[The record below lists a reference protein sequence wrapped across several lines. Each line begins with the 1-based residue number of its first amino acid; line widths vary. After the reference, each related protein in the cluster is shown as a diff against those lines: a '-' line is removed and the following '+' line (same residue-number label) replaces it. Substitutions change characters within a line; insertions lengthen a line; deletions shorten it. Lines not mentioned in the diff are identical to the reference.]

1 MELIAQQQ
9 LVNSTSGTIR
19 EAGQPLVSIIAFCK
33 DRASTIRRSIDSVL
47 NQTYLNIEFVVQD
60 GASTDGTLEIL
71 KSYDDPRIRIV
82 SEKDS
87 GPAEAFWRVI
97 NRCRG
102 EYIGTC
108 LSDEELLPGAIE
120 KAVGHF
126 KADANVGA
134 ITCDG
139 YLTDMEGKIVNEFNA
154 GEFNLVDYLFG
165 WYCPFWPGTFFRRQA
180 LIDVGLSSHRW
191 TIECM
196 EFEIWCRLGTQ
207 HVVKYIPE
215 RMSKYAVHET
225 QLSNTKEN
233 FFEHF
238 DNRARVIGAMFSK
251 DGFFGDDEVK
261 RNGCLYNQL
270 YLLYNHVKA
279 YKLEDQ
285 TKLLADR
292 LRNLRDSIGLIDN
305 MRYVEYFNF
314 TENNL
319 KKKFSHGQSRYAAFK
334 VAHRL
339 WVQIALKFSAEI
351 RKKFPLR
358 IKIALRKIFTSMIFI
373 AYTAKQIP
381 FAVRKNL
388 ATRNPENAIGDSP
401 EEIYS
406 PDFSPMLYHDA
417 AQIYYAR
424 GQIDEALQMWRR
436 AEAMN
441 DLNIDGVAAQAMLMS
456 PTSTYEDLSRIQK
469 RWADRYAT
477 QDARLGN
484 CAVIP
489 YNGVRRIR
497 VAYFCAWFES
507 DVFKS
512 ILGQVIKNADRE
524 KFEIFGY
531 SSSPVSND
539 IKQVFDTFKVT
550 GNLSDKEFVR
560 LIRADKIDICNE
572 ITGFSPFNRFSAMAS
587 RCAPIQ
593 VSYLNHTGT
602 SAVPNVDYI
611 LADEVS
617 VPPEHD
623 RHFTEKVWRLPGCFL
638 SYNYD
643 AFQMPPIVPPPM
655 LARGYVTFGCFGSGG
670 KISTPLI
677 ELWAKVMH
685 RVPGSRF
692 LIRNNQLSTQDNR
705 DFMASRFRRFGID
718 DSRLTIL
725 GGTDRQTILR
735 CYDDI
740 DISLD
745 TWPYCGGNTVAESL
759 WQGVPLVTLKSDR
772 FSGRYGASLLIVAGC
787 GELVANSHE
796 EYVDLAATLA
806 GSPDRLRNYRVSL
819 RNLAQTHGLTDA
831 VAFAAKLDAAY
842 LAMMQRLH
850 SK

>member
-1 MELIAQQQ
+1 MKQSDATILAAQ
-9 LVNSTSGTIR
+9 NSYAND
-19 EAGQPLVSIIAFCK
+19 EVDLPLVSIISFCK
-33 DRASTIRRSIDSVL
+33 DRVATIRRSIDSVL
-47 NQTYLNIEFVVQD
+47 NQSYRNIEFVVQD

-71 KSYDDPRIRIV
+71 QSYDDPRMKIV

-87 GPAEAFWRVI
+87 GQPEAFWRVM
-97 NRCRG
+97 NRCQG
-102 EYIGTC
+102 EFIGTC

-126 KADANVGA
+126 KNDAKLGA

-139 YLTDMEGKIVNEFNA
+139 FITDMDGKVIDEFNA
-154 GEFNLVDYLFG
+154 GEFNIVDYLFG
-165 WYCPFWPGTFFRRQA
+165 WYCPFWPGSFFRRQA
-180 LIDVGLSSHRW
+180 LIDIGFTSHRW
-191 TIECM
+191 TPECL

-215 RMSKYAVHET
+215 RISKYAVHEN
-225 QLSNTKEN
+225 QLSNTKEI
-233 FFEHF
+233 FHEHF
-238 DNRARVIGAMFSK
+238 DHREKIISSMFSK
-251 DGFFGDDEVK
+251 DGFFGDDDVK
-261 RNGCLYNQL
+261 RNGCVYNQI

-279 YKLEDQ
+279 YKMVDQ
-285 TKLLADR
+285 TNMLAER
-292 LRNLRDSIGLIDN
+292 LRALRSGIGFADQLK
-305 MRYVEYFNF
+305 YVEYFNF
-314 TENNL
+314 AGNNL
-319 KKKFSHGQSRYAAFK
+319 QRKFSDRQSRHVAFK
-334 VAHRL
+334 VAHQMWLR
-339 WVQIALKFSAEI
+339 VALKFSADM
-351 RKKFPLR
+351 RKKVPLG
-358 IKIALRKIFTSMIFI
+358 IKTALRSFFTALILI

-381 FAVRKNL
+381 SVMKRKI
-388 ATRNPENAIGDSP
+388 APPPSGEPTREVF
-401 EEIYS
+401 S
-406 PDFSPMLYHDA
+406 PDFSPLLYHDI
-417 AQIYYAR
+417 AQIYYSR
-424 GQIDEALQMWRR
+424 GQIDEALQLWRR
-436 AEAMN
+436 AEALG
-441 DLNIDGVAAQAMLMS
+441 DQNIDGIAAQATLMS
-456 PTSTYEDLSRIQK
+456 PTASYEDLGRIQK
-469 RWADRYAT
+469 QWSDRFAKPIPE
-477 QDARLGN
+477 LGG
-484 CAVIP
+484 CPVIL

-550 GNLSDKEFVR
+550 GSLSDAEFVR
-560 LIRADKIDICNE
+560 LVRADRIDICNE

-643 AFQMPPIVPPPM
+643 AFEMPPIVPPPM

-725 GGTDRQTILR
+725 GGTDRQTILK
-735 CYDDI
+735 CYDDV

-806 GSPDRLRNYRVSL
+806 GSSDRLRDYRLRL
-819 RNLAQTHGLTDA
+819 RNLALTHGLTDA
-831 VAFAAKLDAAY
+831 AAFAAKLDAAY